1 MPHVVVA
8 GTAGATIQ
16 CSHGGTAHLP
26 RPKGDSRLLI
36 SNNPA
41 VTSGQEI
48 GISFMPG
55 APTVVA
61 PCPHTMPS
69 PSGTAPAP
77 CRATQAAIAGIS
89 ELLVIGNLGVLLDNA
104 SGLTINPDPA
114 EQGKAKWSVAD
125 AGQTLL
131 SVDH

>member
-8 GTAGATIQ
+8 GIAGATIQ

-26 RPKGDSRLLI
+26 KGDNRLQI

-61 PCPHTMPS
+61 PCLHTMPS
-69 PSGTAPAP
+69 ASGTAPAP
-77 CRATQAAIAGIS
+77 CSATQAATAGIS
-89 ELLVIGNLGVLLDNA
+89 ALLVIGDAGVLLDNA
-104 SGLTINPDPA
+104 SGLTTNPDPA
-114 EQGKAKWSVAD
+114 EQGKAKWSISN